1 MCIDFLVFNFML
13 VKVKQGKFYEI
24 VREFFDFFEI
34 LKYFL
39 NIIDFVDILY
49 KIVRDVWYDEKERKE
64 LQKLRGVLLK
74 GCNVFRDL
82 LNYFNDSMVILD

>member
-1 MCIDFLVFNFML
+1 M
-13 VKVKQGKFYEI
+13 
-24 VREFFDFFEI
+24 REFFDFFEI

-64 LQKLRGVLLK
+64 L
-74 GCNVFRDL
+74 
-82 LNYFNDSMVILD
+82 